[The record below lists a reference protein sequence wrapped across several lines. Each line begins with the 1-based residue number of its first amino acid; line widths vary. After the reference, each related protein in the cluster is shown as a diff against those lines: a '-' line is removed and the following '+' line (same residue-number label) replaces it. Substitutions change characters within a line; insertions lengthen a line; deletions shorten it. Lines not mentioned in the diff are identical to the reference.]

1 MKTGGM
7 ECRSCHGDMAAVG
20 GATPLRAGGSLDG
33 SRDGASRLPWAD
45 LPRCASCHTG
55 DAVSHRSGAGY
66 VLAADGIRLTQAY
79 VTGDAAASAI
89 LSPGSR
95 FKEQTGTLYRFSKG
109 HGGLLCQDCHGSTH
123 AEWPNATA
131 GANDNVA
138 STQLQGHTGVIAE
151 CSACHL
157 AGSLPL
163 TTAGPHGMHN
173 VADARWIDEN
183 HGEFFERDPAGCKA
197 CHGTDLRGTVLSRA
211 AADRT
216 FSVEDAG
223 TVRFAKG
230 AQIGCSHCHSTPR

>member
-1 MKTGGM
+1 M
-7 ECRSCHGDMAAVG
+7 
-20 GATPLRAGGSLDG
+20 
-33 SRDGASRLPWAD
+33 
-45 LPRCASCHTG
+45 
-55 DAVSHRSGAGY
+55 
-66 VLAADGIRLTQAY
+66 
-79 VTGDAAASAI
+79 
-89 LSPGSR
+89 
-95 FKEQTGTLYRFSKG
+95 
-109 HGGLLCQDCHGSTH
+109 
-123 AEWPNATA
+123 
-131 GANDNVA
+131 
-138 STQLQGHTGVIAE
+138 GVIAE

-157 AGSLPL
+157 PGSLPL

-173 VADARWIDEN
+173 VADARWVDEN